1 MQFKGTHEFEEF
13 WSYLCDETPRGLAV
27 VIAAYFDEK
36 LGVVFPAAKNKRFG
50 GRIRDALLA
59 GLICR
64 SEHDALQIIRG
75 LRNSF
80 GTKSGPK
87 TSTRIKRRRST
98 HLSSGLNLPPR
109 TQNTPNCFPAL
120 ANACFILQP

>member
-80 GTKSGPK
+80 AHEIRSKDFDADK
-87 TSTRIKRRRST
+87 TAKINSLET
-98 HLSSGLNLPPR
+98 LD
-109 TQNTPNCFPAL
+109 
-120 ANACFILQP
+120 